1 MTEQAAVAEYTAI
14 REQLERRLE
23 QLEERTGR
31 IQADLRRP
39 GDPDWPESAT
49 QRENDEV
56 LERLDEAGVAEMALV
71 RAALTRLESGSYGR
85 CHRCGGS
92 IEHDRLRALP
102 YADTCIDCAEA
113 GGAA

>member
-1 MTEQAAVAEYTAI
+1 MPEHTAI
-14 REQLERRLE
+14 REQLERRLA

-39 GDPDWPESAT
+39 GDRDWPERAT

-56 LERLDEAGVAEMALV
+56 LERLDEAEVAEIARV
-71 RAALTRLESGSYGR
+71 RAALSRLESGRYGR
-85 CHRCGGS
+85 CRRCEAP
-92 IEHDRLRALP
+92 IQQERLRALP

-113 GGAA
+113 EGVSA

>member
-1 MTEQAAVAEYTAI
+1 VAAVAEHTAI
-14 REQLERRLE
+14 REQLERRLA

-31 IQADLRRP
+31 IQAELRRP
-39 GDPDWPESAT
+39 GDRDWPESAT

-56 LERLDEAGVAEMALV
+56 LERLDEAEVAEMALL

-85 CHRCGGS
+85 CRRCEGPIQEG
-92 IEHDRLRALP
+92 RLRALP

-113 GGAA
+113 GGAG

>member
-1 MTEQAAVAEYTAI
+1 VADYTAI
-14 REQLERRLE
+14 REQLERRLA
-23 QLEERTGR
+23 QLEDRTGR

-39 GDPDWPESAT
+39 GDPDWPERAT

-71 RAALTRLESGSYGR
+71 RAALARLEAGSYGR
-85 CHRCGGS
+85 CRSCGGS

-102 YADTCIDCAEA
+102 YADTCIECAET
-113 GGAA
+113 GGPT